1 MPDYRRV
8 FIPGG
13 TCFFT
18 VALLERRLRLLTE
31 HIDALREAFRVVK
44 AERPFT
50 IEAIVI
56 LPEHLHCLWTLP
68 PDDTDY
74 STRCG

>member
-13 TCFFT
+13 TYFFT

-31 HIDALREAFRVVK
+31 NIDALREAFQAFK

-50 IEAIVI
+50 GSHRRPAGSSA
-56 LPEHLHCLWTLP
+56 LPMDIAT
-68 PDDTDY
+68 
-74 STRCG
+74 